1 MLKGRNVLVVG
12 MGRSGVSAARYALN
26 QGAVVTV
33 TDGRT
38 DAPTIDGAT
47 HRYGGLE
54 EADFAAAELIVVS
67 PGVPAATPAIARA
80 MARGATVVSELAF
93 AAERLQERRI
103 PLIGIT
109 GTNGKSSVA
118 WFTTQLLEAA
128 GHSVFLGGNF
138 GTPLTELLAVH
149 PPPDFAVVEIS
160 SYQLELPGNLAPT
173 AAACLNLAR
182 DHLGRHGSMDRYAE
196 HKLRLFHRMPTTGHA
211 AIPSDPEANPGGR
224 LNHAGT
230 RAQPLWL
237 DAHPGIANIDG
248 TPVLSGTPD
257 DGPIDLSAMT
267 LLGAH
272 NRDNAA
278 AAILLAV
285 TAGVARADIDVGCLT
300 ALPHRLEPVHTTAGV
315 TWVNDSKATNID
327 AALVGIRGIVRPK
340 IVLLGG
346 AGKAGSDYSRLQ
358 AVLDGSIR
366 SVICFGE
373 AGQEIADSINARTNV
388 TCVSTL
394 SDAVHAAA
402 RAAVPDDVVLLSPAC
417 ASFDEFTNFE
427 ERGHAFTAL
436 AKEATP

>member
-1 MLKGRNVLVVG
+1 MLNGRNVLVVG

-26 QGAVVTV
+26 QGAMVTV
-33 TDGRT
+33 TDGRP

-47 HRYGGLE
+47 HRYGALN
-54 EADFAAAELIVVS
+54 EADFVAADLIVVS
-67 PGVPAATPAIARA
+67 PGVPADTPEIARA
-80 MARGATVVSELAF
+80 ISSGTPVVSELAF
-93 AAERLQERRI
+93 AAERIQERRI
-103 PLIGIT
+103 PIIGIT

-118 WFTTQLLEAA
+118 WFTSQLIEAA
-128 GHSVFLGGNF
+128 GHTVFLGGNF
-138 GTPLTELLAVH
+138 GTPLTELLQVH
-149 PPPDFAVVEIS
+149 PTPDFAVVEVS

-182 DHLGRHGSMDRYAE
+182 DHLSRHGTMDRYAE
-196 HKLRLFHRMPTTGHA
+196 HKLRLFHQMRPTAHA
-211 AIPSDPEANPGGR
+211 AIPRDPKANPGGR
-224 LNHAGT
+224 LNHEGT
-230 RAQPLWL
+230 RAKPLWIG
-237 DAHPGIANIDG
+237 AHPGIAG
-248 TPVLSGTPD
+248 SGAMLVLSGTPD
-257 DGPIDLSAMT
+257 DGPIDLSELT

-285 TAGVARADIDVGCLT
+285 TAGIAREAIDVGCLT
-300 ALPHRLEPVHTTAGV
+300 ALPHRLEPVHTTAGI

-327 AALVGIRGIVRPK
+327 AALVGIRGIVQPK

-346 AGKAGSDYSRLQ
+346 AGKAGSDYTRLQ

-366 SVICFGE
+366 RVICFGD
-373 AGQEIADSINARTNV
+373 AGQQIADAIGSSEV
-388 TCVSTL
+388 SCVSTL

-402 RAAVPDDVVLLSPAC
+402 RAAMPNDVVLLSPAC

-427 ERGHAFTAL
+427 ERGRAFTAL

>member
-1 MLKGRNVLVVG
+1 MLDGRNVLVVG

-26 QGAVVTV
+26 QGAFVTV

-38 DAPTIDGAT
+38 DAPTVDGAT
-47 HRYGGLE
+47 HRYGALD

-67 PGVPAATPAIARA
+67 PGVPAATPVIARAIAR
-80 MARGATVVSELAF
+80 GTPVVSELAF

-103 PLIGIT
+103 PIIAIT

-118 WFTTQLLEAA
+118 WFTSQLIEAA
-128 GHSVFLGGNF
+128 GHSAFLGGNF
-138 GTPLTELLAVH
+138 GTPLTDLLDAH
-149 PPPDFAVVEIS
+149 PPPDFAVVEVS

-173 AAACLNLAR
+173 VAACLNLAR
-182 DHLGRHGSMDRYAE
+182 DHLGRHGTMDRYAE
-196 HKLRLFHRMPTTGHA
+196 HKLRLFHRMPPTGHA
-211 AIPSDPEANPGGR
+211 AIPRGPEANPDGR
-224 LNHAGT
+224 LTHEGT
-230 RAQPLWL
+230 RATPLWIG
-237 DAHPGIANIDG
+237 AHPGIAG
-248 TPVLSGTPD
+248 TDATLSLSGTPD
-257 DGPIDLSAMT
+257 DGPVDLSAMT
-267 LLGAH
+267 LLGDH
-272 NRDNAA
+272 NRDNAS

-285 TAGVARADIDVGCLT
+285 AAGVAREAIDVGCLT

-327 AALVGIRGIVRPK
+327 AALVGIRGIARPK

-346 AGKAGSDYSRLQ
+346 AGKAGSDYTRLQ
-358 AVLDGSIR
+358 AVLDRSIR
-366 SVICFGE
+366 SVICFGD
-373 AGQEIADSINARTNV
+373 AGPQIADAIGRANV

-402 RAAVPDDVVLLSPAC
+402 RAAMPDDVVLLSPAC

-427 ERGHAFTAL
+427 ERGRAFTAL